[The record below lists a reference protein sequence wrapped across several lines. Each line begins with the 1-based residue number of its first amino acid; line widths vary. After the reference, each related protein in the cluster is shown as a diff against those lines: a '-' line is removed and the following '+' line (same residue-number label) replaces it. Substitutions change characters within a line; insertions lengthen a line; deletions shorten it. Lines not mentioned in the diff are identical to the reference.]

1 MKSKMMMAVVVL
13 GLVAVP
19 LLAQETIT
27 LDFESEALGS
37 TNAPP
42 GWNIFNQNNQGTYV
56 VADTGNPGK
65 SGNVDWG
72 GSNQGYPGIYFA
84 NETGFDAT
92 KPISGSFDFYIDS
105 GVNYAQVLFVFG
117 DVGDGLEQTAGNYLN
132 AVLQKHT
139 FGQRARLFDAD
150 GEIIHN
156 TDGNNTFSI
165 DSRTWIPATFT
176 WTPTN
181 GLTGTFELSWMV
193 GASARGPLVADD
205 YTLNSDEAFVGFG
218 TGREPGRFDNI
229 SVTGFS
235 ILEQG
240 TVVIIK

>member
-1 MKSKMMMAVVVL
+1 MKKSML
-13 GLVAVP
+13 FCGLLFVCGN

-27 LDFESEALGS
+27 LDFESETLGS

-72 GSNQGYPGIYFA
+72 GSNQGYPGIYFT

-92 KPISGSFDFYIDS
+92 RPISGSFNFYIDS
-105 GVNYAQVLFVFG
+105 DANYAQVLFVFG

-132 AVLQKHT
+132 AVLQRAT

-150 GEIIHN
+150 GTMIFN
-156 TDGNNTFSI
+156 GDGNNNFSI
-165 DSRTWIPATFT
+165 SAKTWTPATFT

-181 GLTGTFELSWMV
+181 GLTGTFSLSWMV
-193 GASARGPLVADD
+193 GDSARGPLVADD
-205 YTLNSDEAFVGFG
+205 YTLNSDAAFVGFG

-229 SVTGFS
+229 SVTGFP
-235 ILEQG
+235 ILPQG